1 MRHRLRVLGIGCL
14 AVWLGACARHAPP
27 APQAPAASPAP
38 VAQTQTPA
46 APAASPVAQ
55 EANAAANGNQTGDEE
70 SVSDQPL
77 SISPIAKAVAANAGP
92 SPAPIPSKWVDGQN
106 YITLVPAQPTAVAPD
121 KVEVVEVFW
130 YGCPHCFQFDPYLEN
145 WRKTAKPPYVEF
157 RRMHVIWNEVTRAHA
172 RLFYTMEALG
182 KLEELHSV
190 VFREIHVN
198 QNGLI
203 GSDPAATEQ
212 LQKTFL
218 TAHGVSPADFDRAY
232 HSFSVES
239 KLSQA
244 EQMTQRYRATGVPMM
259 VVNGKYTTDVSSAGG
274 EAQLLALI
282 NDLAAAEHKR

>member
-1 MRHRLRVLGIGCL
+1 MNRYRLVCLGLL
-14 AVWLGACARHAPP
+14 ALWLGACARHAPP
-27 APQAPAASPAP
+27 QPEAPAANPAP
-38 VAQTQTPA
+38 VAQTQMPA
-46 APAASPVAQ
+46 APAAPPVAQ
-55 EANAAANGNQTGDEE
+55 EAAANGNQTGDEE

-92 SPAPIPSKWVDGQN
+92 APAPIPAKWVDGQN
-106 YITLVPAQPTAVAPD
+106 YTTLVPAQPTAVAPD

-145 WRKTAKPPYVEF
+145 WRKTSKPPYVEF

-172 RLFYTMEALG
+172 RLFYTIEALG
-182 KLEELHSV
+182 KLDELHSL

-203 GSDPAATEQ
+203 GRDPESTEQ

-218 TAHGVSPADFDRAY
+218 TQHGVSGADFDRAY

-259 VVNGKYTTDVSSAGG
+259 VVNGKYTADVSSAGG
-274 EAQLLALI
+274 EPQLLSLI
-282 NDLAAAEHKR
+282 TDLAAAEHRR